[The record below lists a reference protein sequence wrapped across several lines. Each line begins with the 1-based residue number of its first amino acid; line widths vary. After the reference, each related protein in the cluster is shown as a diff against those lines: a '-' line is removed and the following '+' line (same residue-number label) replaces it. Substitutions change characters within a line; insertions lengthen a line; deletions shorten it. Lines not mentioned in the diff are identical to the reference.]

1 MSKFFSGVE
10 FKYTFR
16 DYQRKFLD
24 NIEEYLSDDKIHV
37 VAAPGAGKT
46 ILALEMCR
54 RIDEKTLV
62 IVPSIAIKEQW
73 IERFTKDFTG
83 TDSKGYI
90 SSRLSDE
97 PGKEAVLTVIT
108 YQMLHSMVR
117 RGDDVPMLIS
127 GSGIKTI
134 VLDECHHMRR
144 VWFNSLKKVV
154 SVLGDCKL
162 ISLTATPPYDN
173 GPEFRNY
180 MDLCGDIDDRITVG
194 QLVGSNC
201 LCPHQDYVYFNL
213 PSKEQGELMDAV
225 KEFSDALLEEIKNSE
240 QFVTAVALNDLI
252 MDPEWHVDEIIKDF
266 DFYIAMCSLL
276 DAAGCSHNARKI
288 EAEFK
293 APPFDKEKL
302 ALILE
307 RYLYGKIPEAKIIGD
322 YLSDIK
328 KRLELAGCVKEKHID
343 LIYSTDLSK
352 QILANSGKLDSIC
365 EIVEHEYEQLG
376 RKLDMAICT
385 DYIKNEYYA
394 VHDEEEIDEI
404 GVMPIF
410 RKLRYKCP
418 HVDLAV
424 LTGSMIYIPT
434 RLDEKLREIAAEEYG
449 ITADEIKIKE
459 LGIDFDYSSVEIA
472 ENKRKYTVNILTKLF
487 RTGDVQVLIGTIA
500 LIGEGWDAPF
510 INSLIIASSVST
522 YVTSNQ
528 VRGRAIRVDR
538 AEPEKVSTIWHL
550 VTMENCGEYYIPGK
564 DYRAISERFIGFEG
578 INSEMDIIET
588 GIDRLNV
595 KTGAYSKDEVLE
607 ANRKAFERAADRPS
621 TKEAWAR
628 SLVDYVPE
636 YYERISDR
644 VVSRNYY
651 AGIGFMRRRKVNKL
665 TYSLIRALKSADMIS
680 SDIFSDVKYS
690 ERAGY
695 KVVLENANTHEQI
708 LFADAVK
715 QQYELGGKSRY
726 VVSFFGKIYPVPDVL
741 GQKRSL
747 AEIYRK
753 SLGLPFS
760 DLINIRNEEGKRM
773 LLKSKMKHL

>member
-1 MSKFFSGVE
+1 MSKYFSGVE

-16 DYQRKFLD
+16 DYQGKFLD

-154 SVLGDCKL
+154 SALGDCKL

-252 MDPEWHVDEIIKDF
+252 MDPEWYVDEIIKDF

-343 LIYSTDLSK
+343 LIYSTELSK

-434 RLDEKLREIAAEEYG
+434 RLDEKLREIAADEYG

-621 TKEAWAR
+621 TKDAWTR

-665 TYSLIRALKSADMIS
+665 THSLIRALKSADMIS

>member
-1 MSKFFSGVE
+1 MSKYYSGVE

-16 DYQRKFLD
+16 DYQRQFLD
-24 NIEEYLSDDKIHV
+24 NIQEYLSDDRIHI

-54 RIDEKTLV
+54 QIDEKTLV
-62 IVPSIAIKEQW
+62 VVPSIAIKEQW

-83 TDSKGYI
+83 TDSKGCI
-90 SSRLSDE
+90 SSQLGDGS
-97 PGKEAVLTVIT
+97 GEAVLTVIT
-108 YQMLHSMVR
+108 YQMLHSMMR
-117 RGDDVPMLIS
+117 RGDDVPKIITD
-127 GSGIKTI
+127 SGIRTI

-144 VWFNSLKKVV
+144 VWFNSLKKTV
-154 SVLGDCKL
+154 SALDGCRL

-213 PSKEQGELMDAV
+213 PSKEQSELMKRV
-225 KEFSDALLEEIKNSE
+225 NEFSDSLLEEVRGAE
-240 QFVTAVALNDLI
+240 QFITAVALNDMI
-252 MDPEWHVDEIIKDF
+252 MDPEGNMDGIIRDF
-266 DFYIAMCSLL
+266 DFYVAMCSLL
-276 DAAGCSHNARKI
+276 AAVGCSHNANRI
-288 EAEFK
+288 EAGFK

-322 YLSDIK
+322 YLSDIR

-343 LIYSTDLSK
+343 LVYSTELSE

-365 EIVEHEYEQLG
+365 EIVEHEYGQLG

-424 LTGSMIYIPT
+424 LTGSMIYIPA
-434 RLDEKLREIAAEEYG
+434 RLDEKLREIAADEYG
-449 ITADEIKIKE
+449 IKPDEIKIKE

-528 VRGRAIRVDR
+528 VRGRAIRVDK
-538 AEPEKVSTIWHL
+538 AEPDKVSNIWHL
-550 VTMENCGEYYIPGK
+550 VTMENCGDFYAPGK
-564 DYRAISERFIGFEG
+564 DYRAVSERFIGFEG
-578 INSEMDIIET
+578 INSETDIIET
-588 GIDRLNV
+588 GISRLNV
-595 KTGAYSKDEVLE
+595 RTGAYTKDEVQD
-607 ANRKAFERAADRPS
+607 ANRRSLARAADRS
-621 TKEAWAR
+621 GTKEAWTR
-628 SLVDYVPE
+628 SLADYVPE
-636 YYERISDR
+636 YYERIPDR
-644 VVSRNYY
+644 IVSKSYHARV
-651 AGIGFMRRRKVNKL
+651 GFIRKRRVNKL
-665 TYSLIRALKSADMIS
+665 TASLIRALKQAGIIS
-680 SDIFSDVKYS
+680 PGVNSRVEHSD
-690 ERAGY
+690 RTGY
-695 KVVLENANTHEQI
+695 KVVLTNANTHDQI
-708 LFADAVK
+708 MFADAVK
-715 QQYELGGKSRY
+715 QQYEVGAKTRY
-726 VVSFFGKIYPVPDVL
+726 VVEFFGRLYPVPDIM
-741 GQKRSL
+741 GQKKML

-760 DLINIRNEEGKRM
+760 KLIYVRNAEGKRM
-773 LLKSKMKHL
+773 LLKSRLAGL

>member
-1 MSKFFSGVE
+1 MSKHYSGVE

-16 DYQRKFLD
+16 DYQRQFLD
-24 NIEEYLSDDKIHV
+24 NIQEYLSDDKIHV

-54 RIDEKTLV
+54 QIDEKTLV

-90 SSRLSDE
+90 SSHLSDE
-97 PGKEAVLTVIT
+97 SGEAVLTVIT

-117 RGDDVPMLIS
+117 RGDDIPAIIT

-134 VLDECHHMRR
+134 VLDECHHMRH
-144 VWFNSLKKVV
+144 VWFNSLKRVV
-154 SVLGDCKL
+154 SALDECKL

-213 PSKEQGELMDAV
+213 PSKEQSELMKTV
-225 KEFSDALLEEIKNSE
+225 NEFSDSLLEEVKGEE
-240 QFVTAVALNDLI
+240 QFITAIALNDMI
-252 MDPEWHVDEIIKDF
+252 MNPEGNMDDIIKDF
-266 DFYIAMCSLL
+266 DFYVAMCSLL
-276 DAAGCSHNARKI
+276 AAVGCSHNAKKI

-307 RYLYGKIPEAKIIGD
+307 RYLYGKIPEAKIIGN

-343 LIYSTDLSK
+343 LVYSTDLSK

-376 RKLDMAICT
+376 RKLDMSICT

-410 RKLRYKCP
+410 RKLRCKCP
-418 HVDLAV
+418 YVDLAV

-434 RLDEKLREIAAEEYG
+434 RLDEKLREIAADEYG
-449 ITADEIKIKE
+449 IKPDEIKIKE

-538 AEPEKVSTIWHL
+538 AEPDKVSNIWHL
-550 VTMENCGEYYIPGK
+550 VTMENCGGFYVPGK
-564 DYRAISERFIGFEG
+564 DYRTISERFIGFEG
-578 INSEMDIIET
+578 INSEMDIIEM

-595 KTGAYSKDEVLE
+595 KTGAYSKDEVRE
-607 ANRKAFERAADRPS
+607 TNRKSFVKSADRSS
-621 TKEAWAR
+621 TKEAWTR

-636 YYERISDR
+636 YYERIPDQIVSKNYHAR
-644 VVSRNYY
+644 V
-651 AGIGFMRRRKVNKL
+651 GFMRKRRVNKL
-665 TYSLIRALKSADMIS
+665 TGSLIRALKQAGIIS
-680 SDIFSDVKYS
+680 PGVNSRVEHSD
-690 ERAGY
+690 RTGY
-695 KVVLENANTHEQI
+695 KVVLTNANTHDQI
-708 LFADAVK
+708 MFADAVK
-715 QQYELGGKSRY
+715 QQYEVGAKTRY
-726 VVSFFGKIYPVPDVL
+726 VVEFFGRLYPVPDIM
-741 GQKRSL
+741 GQKRML

-760 DLINIRNEEGKRM
+760 KLIYVRNEEGKRM
-773 LLKSKMKHL
+773 LLKSRLANL